1 MMNRTI
7 YILPDARAVA
17 EDNRLVEYLPSD
29 SDTQSGDILIARI
42 GRIMAGMEC
51 AFADI
56 GRSKSGFLPL
66 AENSSSF
73 QGSPLRS
80 GDLTV
85 VQIRRE
91 ENGTKGAFL
100 SRDLSIPGEKVILM
114 PMNRYIGVSNR
125 ITEPEERDR
134 LRKIGQAVSGGAF
147 GLVLRT
153 SAVNADESS
162 IREEAETLFF
172 LWQDIEKKIPGEH
185 RPGTVLFSGDPVQ
198 QLMDDYRIHS
208 GDSVVRSDT
217 LPADLA
223 HQLSSASARKIP
235 LKSGG
240 NIVIDPCEALTVID
254 VNSASYTGS
263 STKEASVTAANL
275 EACDEAAVQIRLRNI
290 TGIILID
297 FIDME
302 SETDRSLI
310 LERLQNQFS
319 RDRRKT
325 VIHGW
330 TRLGIMEMTRK
341 RV

>member
-208 GDSVVRSDT
+208 GDSVVRADT

-240 NIVIDPCEALTVID
+240 NIVID

>member
-17 EDNRLVEYLPSD
+17 EDNLLVEYLPSD

-56 GRSKSGFLPL
+56 GRRKSGFLPL

-114 PMNRYIGVSNR
+114 PMNRYICVSNR

-162 IREEAETLFF
+162 IREEAETLFC
-172 LWQDIEKKIPGEH
+172 LWQEIEKKIPGEH

-208 GDSVVRSDT
+208 GDSVVRADT

-223 HQLSSASARKIP
+223 HQLSSASARKIL

-240 NIVIDPCEALTVID
+240 NIVIDPCEALTVVD

>member
-7 YILPDARAVA
+7 YILPDACAVA

-73 QGSPLRS
+73 QGAALRS
-80 GDLTV
+80 GDLAV

-114 PMNRYIGVSNR
+114 PMNRYIGVSSR

-147 GLVLRT
+147 GLVLRN
-153 SAVNADESS
+153 SAVSADESS

-208 GDSVVRSDT
+208 GDSVVRADT

-223 HQLSSASARKIP
+223 HQLSSSSARKIP

-275 EACDEAAVQIRLRNI
+275 MKLLSRSGF
-290 TGIILID
+290 GISR
-297 FIDME
+297 E
-302 SETDRSLI
+302 SS
-310 LERLQNQFS
+310 
-319 RDRRKT
+319 
-325 VIHGW
+325 
-330 TRLGIMEMTRK
+330 
-341 RV
+341 

>member
-134 LRKIGQAVSGGAF
+134 LRGAF

-208 GDSVVRSDT
+208 GDSVVRADT

>member
-1 MMNRTI
+1 MDRTI
-7 YILPDARAVA
+7 YILPDACAVS

-29 SDTQSGDILIARI
+29 PDAQSGDILIARI
-42 GRIMAGMEC
+42 GRIMAGLEC

-56 GRSKSGFLPL
+56 GRRKSGFLPL

-73 QGSPLRS
+73 QGSALHS
-80 GDLTV
+80 GELTA

-134 LRKIGQAVSGGAF
+134 LRNIGQVISNGEF
-147 GLVLRT
+147 GLILRA
-153 SAVNADESS
+153 SAADADESS
-162 IREEAETLFF
+162 IRKEAETLFR
-172 LWQDIEKKIPGEH
+172 LWQDIEKRIPDEH
-185 RPGTVLFSGDPVQ
+185 HPGTVLFSGNPVQ
-198 QLMDDYRIHS
+198 QLMDDYHIHS
-208 GDSVVRSDT
+208 GDPVIRINA

-223 HQLSSASARKIP
+223 HQFSSVSARKIA

-254 VNSASYTGS
+254 VNSASYAGS
-263 STKEASVTAANL
+263 GTKEASVTAANL
-275 EACDEAAVQIRLRNI
+275 EACDEAAIQIRLRNI

-302 SETDRSLI
+302 RETDRSLI
-310 LERLQNQFS
+310 LERLQNNFS

-330 TRLGIMEMTRK
+330 TKLGLMEMTRK

>member
-7 YILPDARAVA
+7 YILPDACAVA

-29 SDTQSGDILIARI
+29 SDAQSGDILIARI

-66 AENSSSF
+66 TENSSSF
-73 QGSPLRS
+73 LGSALHS

-91 ENGTKGAFL
+91 ENGTKGAYL
-100 SRDLSIPGEKVILM
+100 SRDISIPGEKVILM
-114 PMNRYIGVSNR
+114 PMNRYVGVSNR
-125 ITEPEERDR
+125 ITDPEERER
-134 LRKIGQAVSGGAF
+134 LRNIGQVISGGTF
-147 GLVLRT
+147 GLILRA
-153 SAVNADESS
+153 SAIHADESS
-162 IREEAETLFF
+162 IREEAETL
-172 LWQDIEKKIPGEH
+172 LHRWQDVEKKIPGEH
-185 RPGTVLFSGDPVQ
+185 HPGTVLYSGNPVQ
-198 QLMDDYRIHS
+198 QLMDDYRIHT
-208 GDSVVRSDT
+208 GDPVVRTHT
-217 LPADLA
+217 LPADLI
-223 HQLSSASARKIP
+223 HQLSSASARKIT

-254 VNSASYTGS
+254 VNSASYAGS
-263 STKEASVTAANL
+263 GTKEASVTAANL

-310 LERLQNQFS
+310 LERLQNLFS

-330 TRLGIMEMTRK
+330 TKLGIMEMTRK

>member
-7 YILPDARAVA
+7 YILPDACAVS

-29 SDTQSGDILIARI
+29 PDAQSGDILIARI
-42 GRIMAGMEC
+42 GRIMAGLEC

-56 GRSKSGFLPL
+56 GRRKSGFLPL

-73 QGSPLRS
+73 QGSAVRS

-172 LWQDIEKKIPGEH
+172 LWQGGVVYG
-185 RPGTVLFSGDPVQ
+185 RRVLPERQGCPEIAVRLGVASSDVPVQ
-198 QLMDDYRIHS
+198 
-208 GDSVVRSDT
+208 GSDF
-217 LPADLA
+217 LRLA
-223 HQLSSASARKIP
+223 GELF
-235 LKSGG
+235 
-240 NIVIDPCEALTVID
+240 
-254 VNSASYTGS
+254 
-263 STKEASVTAANL
+263 
-275 EACDEAAVQIRLRNI
+275 
-290 TGIILID
+290 
-297 FIDME
+297 FI
-302 SETDRSLI
+302 
-310 LERLQNQFS
+310 QAYA
-319 RDRRKT
+319 
-325 VIHGW
+325 
-330 TRLGIMEMTRK
+330 
-341 RV
+341 

>member
-7 YILPDARAVA
+7 YILPDACAVA

-29 SDTQSGDILIARI
+29 SDAQSGDILIARI

-73 QGSPLRS
+73 QGAALRS

-208 GDSVVRSDT
+208 GDSVVRADT

-223 HQLSSASARKIP
+223 HQLSSASARKIL

>member
-1 MMNRTI
+1 MDRTI
-7 YILPDARAVA
+7 YILPDACAVS

-29 SDTQSGDILIARI
+29 PDAQSGDILIARI
-42 GRIMAGMEC
+42 GRIMAGLEC

-56 GRSKSGFLPL
+56 GRRKSGFLPL

-73 QGSPLRS
+73 QGSALHS
-80 GDLTV
+80 GELTA

-134 LRKIGQAVSGGAF
+134 LRNIGQVISNGEF
-147 GLVLRT
+147 GLILRA
-153 SAVNADESS
+153 SAADADESS
-162 IREEAETLFF
+162 IRKEAETLFR
-172 LWQDIEKKIPGEH
+172 LWQDIEKRIPDEH
-185 RPGTVLFSGDPVQ
+185 HPGTVLFSGNPVQ
-198 QLMDDYRIHS
+198 QLMDDYHIHS
-208 GDSVVRSDT
+208 GDPVIRINA

-223 HQLSSASARKIP
+223 HQFSVSARKIA

-254 VNSASYTGS
+254 VNSASYAGS
-263 STKEASVTAANL
+263 GTKEASVTAANL
-275 EACDEAAVQIRLRNI
+275 EACDEAAIQIRLRNI

-302 SETDRSLI
+302 RETDRSLI
-310 LERLQNQFS
+310 LERLQNNFS

-330 TRLGIMEMTRK
+330 TKLGLMEMTRK